1 VKKILASLSLL
12 LAACGQDN
20 AATETPDAAATETPE
35 VAKVAY
41 TKHSGL
47 LLEHMNPDVRPGD
60 DFNAFVN
67 GGWIE
72 ATTIPADKSRYGIGT
87 ILRDES
93 QDHVKAIIEESAEG
107 DFAKGSNEQ
116 RVGDLF
122 ASFMDMEKRNE
133 LDVSPLDAEF
143 EKIDALNDREE
154 LAVYFAEANK
164 LNVSMPFTL
173 SQYADFKDPKYYMMY
188 TYQGGLG
195 LPDREFYFLEDEKSV
210 DIRAKYVEH
219 IAKMFDMAGL
229 GDGEAAADMLMA
241 LETRLAGEQMLKE
254 KVRDFANNYNKLTA
268 AELAELMP
276 QFAWDS
282 YLTEAGIADIDGV
295 VVFMVDYLKALD
307 GIIQDTSM
315 DDWKTYL
322 KWSVLNESAGLLNEE
337 LDRQNFEFYSKTLRG
352 TEEPLPLWRRGVNIV
367 NGNLGEVVGE
377 VYVAE
382 HFPPDAKAK
391 MQELVGNLIKAYEI
405 SITELDWM
413 GDETRA
419 QALDKLSKFTP
430 KIGYPDV
437 WRDYSRLDIERDDLV
452 GNVHRSALMEYGRSI
467 ERQGGPVDRTEW
479 NMTPQT
485 VNAYYSPALNEIVFP
500 AAILQPPFFDLNAE
514 DAVNYGAIGA
524 IIGHEIGHGF
534 DDKGSAFDGDGV
546 LRNWWTDEDRKEF
559 EARTAKLVEQYNGF
573 APFDD
578 LSVNGEFTLG
588 ENIGDLGG
596 LSIGL
601 LAYNISLDGKEPPE
615 MDGYTGWQRVF
626 LGYGQAWR
634 SKVRDDALRNQIKTD
649 PHSPNQYRNNGVVR
663 NVPEFYEAFDIS
675 ETDELYLPAEER
687 VKIW

>member
-1 VKKILASLSLL
+1 MKKILASLSLL

-573 APFDD
+573 EPFDD

-649 PHSPNQYRNNGVVR
+649 PHSPNQYRSNGVVR

>member
-1 VKKILASLSLL
+1 MKKILASLSLL

-116 RVGDLF
+116 KVGDLF